1 MNGSKNF
8 HIALIYL
15 GAIPFVV
22 GSILMMIG
30 YEKILYLGKIE
41 WIIGSYGLVICSF
54 VSGSHWGQ
62 FTQGLGTININLPLS
77 SNSIVL
83 LAWFFFLILNPEYF
97 FYILIVLFFV
107 LLAIDYQLFKLDR
120 ISLSYFKGRAI
131 VTTAVN
137 FALLTSAIAKDL
149 Q

>member
-1 MNGSKNF
+1 MEF
-8 HIALIYL
+8 VHIHIF
-15 GAIPFVV
+15 IIVV

-62 FTQGLGTININLPLS
+62 FIQGLGTININLPLS